1 MDPRDA
7 SASKNEQT
15 SKIGKKTKKWR
26 KLQQKAHVQ
35 PGSLKKE
42 FLGYL

>member
-1 MDPRDA
+1 MNKQRKLA
-7 SASKNEQT
+7 
-15 SKIGKKTKKWR
+15 KKKKKWR
-26 KLQQKAHVQ
+26 KLQQKAQVQ

>member
-1 MDPRDA
+1 MKKQQKMA
-7 SASKNEQT
+7 KKNEKM
-15 SKIGKKTKKWR
+15 SKKWR